1 MSVITDVADAIV
13 VELNAATFSQP
24 VNAVR
29 AYLPQYK
36 LTEMQNLY
44 VTVVPKSIV
53 LANPDRSRSQSDY
66 SFDVAVQKKF
76 STGSNEELDAL
87 IDLVQDIVVY
97 FRKNQRLESFPN
109 AMWMKAEVP
118 VLYAPEHMDQLR
130 QFTSVVTVTY
140 RVVQ

>member
-1 MSVITDVADAIV
+1 MPVITDVADAIV

-36 LTEMQNLY
+36 LTEMQNLH

-109 AMWMKAEVP
+109 AMWMKTEVP